1 MTLCLSAIILN
12 FVFCSVTYVKP
23 DLKPL
28 KPHIADIG
36 SRYYQ
41 FQVYTFQSADQ
52 RRYYKVYLGIPRQI
66 NKNQPRLAIF
76 RLDGNSVMARLDD
89 VLLKQ

>member
-1 MTLCLSAIILN
+1 MTLCLSAIVLI
-12 FVFCSVTYVKP
+12 FAFCSVTYAK
-23 DLKPL
+23 LKPL
-28 KPHIADIG
+28 GPHIADIG

-66 NKNQPRLAIF
+66 NKNQPRPAIF
-76 RLDGNSVMARLDD
+76 MLDGNSVMARLDD

>member
-1 MTLCLSAIILN
+1 M
-12 FVFCSVTYVKP
+12 TYVKP